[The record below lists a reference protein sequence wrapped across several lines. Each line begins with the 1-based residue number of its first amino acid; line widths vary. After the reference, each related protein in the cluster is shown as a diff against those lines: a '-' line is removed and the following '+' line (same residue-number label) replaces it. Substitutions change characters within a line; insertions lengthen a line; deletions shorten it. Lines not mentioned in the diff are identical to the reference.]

1 MNENMH
7 ETSNLYSNFNA
18 KSFCK
23 TSIKNLLK
31 RDPLV
36 ICLIRQAS
44 DASLASKREDCQ
56 KRNFEIDNK
65 GYIYVFCDISARLQE
80 SILLTLFL
88 TGFSTI

>member
-44 DASLASKREDCQ
+44 DASLASKREDC
-56 KRNFEIDNK
+56 
-65 GYIYVFCDISARLQE
+65 
-80 SILLTLFL
+80 
-88 TGFSTI
+88 